1 MAKYLQ
7 KVVKRSRWWPFFLG
21 MFVYAL
27 LLLGAGYFGLRYLWQ
42 FIEAYEASRPANTL
56 NAYMDNIT
64 VDHACDGAQALI
76 DSIDRNL
83 QSVEECR
90 EVIKASISEE
100 ITCAKKS
107 AECTDTKLV
116 YVLRSGK
123 QVFGEMVMTAGAPDE
138 FGFTRWEVTEESFD
152 FSFLI
157 GQSASVTVPNSLQVY
172 VGDYCLDSAYIIEE
186 GIQYEEIADYYESY
200 DLPYQVT
207 YEAGPIL
214 GDIRFD
220 VKDCE
225 GADVTV
231 DANTDMKQY
240 FQNCTEEEIADL
252 DGFIEKFVGR
262 YVTFTGSANRNR
274 QDNYAKLLECV
285 VPGTDLAKRLNDA
298 IEGLHFAQSRK
309 DVVVSISIHYLVRLE
324 DGRYLCN
331 FTYEVDTT
339 GTKGVVRTSTN
350 MQMIVV
356 DSDGTLKTDSM
367 SIY

>member
-7 KVVKRSRWWPFFLG
+7 KIVKRSRWWPFFLG
-21 MFVYAL
+21 MFIYGL
-27 LLLGAGYFGLRYLWQ
+27 IILGAGYYGLRYLWQ
-42 FIEAYEASRPANTL
+42 FMEAYEASRPANTL
-56 NAYMDNIT
+56 NAYMNSIT
-64 VDHACDGAQALI
+64 VDDACDGAQELI

-83 QSVEECR
+83 QSEEECR
-90 EVIKASISEE
+90 EVIKASMTEK

-107 AECTDTKLV
+107 AECTDTKQV

-123 QVFGEMVMTAGAPDE
+123 QVIGQMVMTAGEPDE
-138 FGFTRWEVTEESFD
+138 FGFSRWEVTEESFD
-152 FSFLI
+152 FSHLI
-157 GQSASVTVPNSLQVY
+157 GATSSVTVPNSLQVY
-172 VGDYCLDSAYIIEE
+172 VGDYCLDSSYIVED
-186 GIQYEEIADYYESY
+186 GIQYEEIAEYYESY

-214 GDIRFD
+214 GEIQLE
-220 VKDCE
+220 VKNSNGDPVVLNE
-225 GADVTV
+225 D
-231 DANTDMKQY
+231 TDMKQY
-240 FQNCTEEEIADL
+240 FQNCTHLETVDL
-252 DGFIEKFVGR
+252 ENFIDKFVGR

-285 VPGTDLAKRLNDA
+285 VPDTDLAKRLSDA

-309 DVVVSISIHYLVRLE
+309 DVVVSIDIHYLVRLE
-324 DGRYLCN
+324 DGKYLCD

-350 MQMIVV
+350 MKMIVL
-356 DSDGTLKTDSM
+356 DSDGVLKTDSM